1 MNGRE
6 CQRRR
11 VNGHLGERY
20 LADELVAKLPTG
32 FCVRRM
38 ASEGQPTHPFDLII
52 EREGVPYVGI
62 ENKDLAVG
70 RSTRP
75 DRLGTRITRPA
86 IKRKLAYVDEA
97 GLRLALTTIT
107 VRHNGQ
113 IGWLIGLVNR
123 PACVFNYDVG
133 ELVDTIKGA
142 CQ

>member
-1 MNGRE
+1 MSATTTR
-6 CQRRR
+6 
-11 VNGHLGERY
+11 GHAGELWLKGVLEAR
-20 LADELVAKLPTG
+20 LPG
-32 FCVRRM
+32 FTVRHM
-38 ASEGQPTHPFDLII
+38 ASEGQPTFPFDLIV

-75 DRLGTRITRPA
+75 DRLGTRMTGAA
-86 IKRKLAYVDEA
+86 IKRKREYIESA

-113 IGWLIGLVNR
+113 LGWLLGLVNR

-133 ELVDTIKGA
+133 ELVDTIRGA